1 MTLTLFGNS
10 GKAAVIELEK
20 ELEVSATKAAL
31 VTVELVIEAKA
42 KTAIEVLVNKEV
54 VQTVLPGEAPAASKE
69 SVTVEVAAAQK
80 YEVKNAAGLKEALAS
95 VALEQN
101 QITPAAITTLRTE
114 AKTEAETA
122 SVKANEELREKNA
135 KILSLTSK

>member
-31 VTVELVIEAKA
+31 VTVELVLEAKA

-54 VQTVLPGEAPAASKE
+54 VATILPGEAPAAAKE
-69 SVTVEVAAAQK
+69 TVSFEVAAAQK
-80 YEVKNAAGLKEALAS
+80 YEVKKAAGLKEALAS

-101 QITPAAITTLRTE
+101 QITPADITTLRTE

-122 SVKANEELREKNA
+122 SVKSNEELREKNA